1 LNLKKRKTPKTK
13 HQQPKT
19 KIKLMGGLSSMK
31 SRPKTKHQQ
40 PKTKIK
46 HQKQK
51 PKTKNEK
58 EKTKKTLLGLGGG
71 SGEAFVPCVA

>member
-1 LNLKKRKTPKTK
+1 MNQYDYKILWLKIQQNIMDTTSVIESKKTK
-13 HQQPKT
+13 NT
-19 KIKLMGGLSSMK
+19 KN
-31 SRPKTKHQQ
+31 
-40 PKTKIK
+40 
-46 HQKQK
+46 QKQK